1 MMPLLLPFHMLSL
14 WKQPRSVMNILFLSS
29 KKGTVVSLNL
39 ANFFHA
45 FLLVV
50 VALGLLFGAGY
61 WGFNLNP
68 PQNNQALIDGWK
80 QEIHQHKVGL
90 KHLAQESEANLD
102 AMSSRLGLLQAHV
115 MRLDALGRK
124 LTHMASIDDDE
135 FDFNNIP
142 AIGGPE
148 VTTEQKSSQTSDLSL
163 AIHQLGLDLDNQE
176 NQLEVLEDIV
186 MNENLQKEV
195 QPSGRPILKGWL
207 SSYYGMR
214 THPLSGKK
222 EMHKGMDFAGKM
234 GGEVIAVAKGVVIY
248 VGKHYG
254 YGHVIDIAH
263 GNGFSTR
270 YAHNSKILVS
280 VGDTVEKGFR
290 IAEIGSSGRSTGPH
304 VHFEVLKNG
313 KQVNPVKFINAS
325 N

>member
-1 MMPLLLPFHMLSL
+1 MF
-14 WKQPRSVMNILFLSS
+14 
-29 KKGTVVSLNL
+29 SLNL
-39 ANFFHA
+39 AKPFHV
-45 FLLVV
+45 LLSTVV
-50 VALGLLFGAGY
+50 VLALLSGAGY
-61 WGFNLNP
+61 WGYNLNP

-80 QEIHQHKVGL
+80 QEIHQHKVEL
-90 KHLAQESEANLD
+90 KNLAQESEANVD

-135 FDFNNIP
+135 FDFDSIP
-142 AIGGPE
+142 AVGGPE
-148 VTTEQKSSQTSDLSL
+148 SFEQKSLQTPELSL
-163 AIHQLGLDLDNQE
+163 AIRKLGLDLDNQE
-176 NQLEVLEDIV
+176 SQLEVLEDIV
-186 MNENLQKEV
+186 MNENLQRDV

-214 THPLSGKK
+214 THPISGRK
-222 EMHKGMDFAGKM
+222 EMHKGIDFAGKM
-234 GGEVIAVAKGVVIY
+234 GGEVIAVAKGVVTY
-248 VGKHYG
+248 AGKRYG

-263 GNGFSTR
+263 GNGYTTR
-270 YAHNSKILVS
+270 YGHNSEILVS

-313 KQVNPVKFINAS
+313 KQVNPVKFIKAS